1 MTIVEMA
8 QALREADLTVKE
20 TEKTLKEYKAVR
32 DEMNRDLAAAMLEE
46 EMQSVKTAGTNFFIQ
61 NQRFV
66 NYDKTKEEDFFQAL
80 RSAGYGGIIQE
91 TINANTL
98 KSTVTK
104 EIMSQDE
111 NGNDVLPEWADR
123 FISIVN
129 QPKIGMRKV

>member
-1 MTIVEMA
+1 MA

-32 DEMNRDLAAAMLEE
+32 DKMNRDLAAAMLEE

-80 RSAGYGGIIQE
+80 RSAGYGGIIRGDDQRQY
-91 TINANTL
+91 A
-98 KSTVTK
+98 
-104 EIMSQDE
+104 
-111 NGNDVLPEWADR
+111 
-123 FISIVN
+123 
-129 QPKIGMRKV
+129 